1 VSRLAPFASIAL
13 ALLALGACGGA
24 DPISGAADTATAADT
39 AAVDTATPDVAADTV
54 TPDAAAAD
62 AADVADEA
70 NEQDTTPLD
79 TSDDGA
85 SPDGGADTSGLPPC
99 DPPLAV
105 TPSQAWTPPR
115 HLVTLVAHG
124 GVVEYRFSWVTNASG
139 AVLNGT
145 SGAYLSGSTAG
156 ATDVVRVT
164 DLGCAG
170 EALATIT
177 VTPPLAILPLAASVP
192 PATGAV
198 SFASTGGSGDTAY
211 SMLVAATGA
220 TVSADGHYQA
230 GAVEGV
236 DRVRVTDLETG
247 EVADADVA
255 VVVGA
260 QLRLDPA
267 RLFLPVGARYALTVA
282 GGSGHAD
289 VAISGD
295 AVTYEA
301 GWLTAVHAGEDTVT
315 LSDPYTGLTT
325 ATTVTAVASPA
336 VPSVAA
342 GDSNW
347 TAYVRTPGDLDG
359 DGYPDAVVTV
369 NEVDVDA
376 WDSGGLFVYAGTA
389 DGLDPVP
396 ARVISGAD
404 RQDHLGRGVAFGDVD
419 QDGLTDLVVSAH
431 DSDLGGTNSGAV
443 LLFPGRAGG
452 FFAEAPS
459 KTLVGLSSGDAHG
472 HSLALCDFNGDG
484 SLDLA
489 AGARFGEDRNQS
501 PVISNTG
508 AVRVYLGGPSGWL
521 PSPDVAVFGRLP
533 DGQGGWAHTADMN
546 LGWEVAAG
554 DVDGDGYCDLVA
566 AGVQLATG
574 PGRSQDGAVA
584 IFRGRGPDA
593 LSPGGVT
600 EVPVLL
606 MLGDEPDSPQSRLG
620 WSIAVGDVTGD
631 GKAEVVIGQPY
642 YRLGTANQNGAVRI
656 IRGGPL
662 PDGPAAATIGP
673 DDADWSWY
681 GGAAANGG
689 DYFGWSVAIGDADGV
704 GPLDVLVGDL
714 QDEAPGGPSNTGT
727 VHVLAGRDGE
737 LPDAVSLRVF
747 GGDQGGQ
754 RFGVAAAPYPDVDG
768 DGQPELVVRAA
779 FDSNE
784 GGPRIG
790 RTYLA
795 PSTPDAAL
803 TPLETPAHPAGAEL
817 GVGLALL
824 PDVTGDGLPELAIGG
839 PRAQADPN
847 PARIRPGV
855 VSVHAGQGDGFA
867 PAPLSVING
876 FAGHSTDDRFG
887 DDLAVLAD
895 FDGDAAP
902 ELAVVASTD
911 DTGNACAPSRSN
923 PGAVHLFRLGAGGVA
938 ADPALTYYGEQANQQ
953 LHHVAGADVDGDGLT
968 DLFVTSR
975 FVDGPDAAGD
985 GRNVGGGALVLG
997 RALPA
1002 EAPVT
1007 VVCAADWTFTGAVRD
1022 AQLGTAVTALGD
1034 VDGDGC
1040 DDVAVGAGLD
1050 DAPGNASGS
1059 VYLLLGWGAGCA
1071 AASPRAV
1078 RLSALTANSQVGQSL
1093 AGRVDV
1099 DDDGVPDLVVGGPQF
1114 RDGANAIGA
1123 AWLVPGTWLAT
1134 AAEQAVPWVDGE
1146 PPPIVALLPTD
1157 NDRTLRI
1164 EGRLTGEQLGAAVAL
1179 VAPSAGGYGAI
1190 AVGRPLADLAGV
1202 TGAGAV
1208 SIYAI
1213 GPDGILAAPIA
1224 GLGGETRRPRSEPGV
1239 SLTAGLL
1246 GGVPVVVVGAR
1257 RASAFG
1263 LDDGAA
1269 YPLVLTP
1276 TP

>member
-1 VSRLAPFASIAL
+1 MSRLAPILLVAL
-13 ALLALGACGGA
+13 VAMALGACPGA
-24 DPISGAADTATAADT
+24 GPTTGTTDTAAAADTST
-39 AAVDTATPDVAADTV
+39 VDTSTPDVTADTV
-54 TPDAAAAD
+54 TPDSAAD
-62 AADVADEA
+62 DVADGTDDTAEP
-70 NEQDTTPLD
+70 DTTPRD
-79 TSDDGA
+79 TVTDTA
-85 SPDGGADTSGLPPC
+85 PPDVGPDTSGPPPC
-99 DPPLAV
+99 DPPLTV
-105 TPSQAWTPPR
+105 TPAEAWTPQR

-124 GVVEYRFSWVTNASG
+124 GVGDYRFTWVTNASG
-139 AVLNGT
+139 AILNGS

-156 ATDVVRVT
+156 VTDVVRVT
-164 DLGCAG
+164 DLACAG

-177 VTPPLAILPLAASVP
+177 VTPPLAIMPLGASVP

-198 SFASTGGSGDTAY
+198 AFTSTGGSGETAY
-211 SMLVAATGA
+211 SLLVDATGA
-220 TVSADGHYQA
+220 TVTADGHYQA
-230 GAVEGV
+230 GALEGV
-236 DRVRVTDLETG
+236 DRVRVSDVETG
-247 EVADADVA
+247 EVADADVTVIA
-255 VVVGA
+255 GA

-267 RLFLPVGARYALTVA
+267 RLFLPVGERYALTVA
-282 GGSGHAD
+282 GGSGHAA
-289 VAISGD
+289 VTITGD
-295 AVTYEA
+295 AVTYA
-301 GWLTAVHAGEDTVT
+301 GGWLTAVHPGETTVT

-336 VPSVAA
+336 VPSLAA

-359 DGYPDAVVTV
+359 DGYPDAVITV

-419 QDGLTDLVVSAH
+419 QDGLTDLVVGVH

-443 LLFPGRAGG
+443 LLYPGRAGG
-452 FFAEAPS
+452 FFAAAPT
-459 KTLVGLSSGDAHG
+459 KTLVGLFGSDAHG

-484 SLDLA
+484 WLDLA

-501 PVISNTG
+501 PVVSNTG
-508 AVRVYLGGPSGWL
+508 AVRIYLGGPTGWL
-521 PSPDVAVFGRLP
+521 PSPDTAVFGRLP

-554 DVDGDGYCDLVA
+554 DIDGDGLCDLVA

-574 PGRSQDGAVA
+574 PGRSQDGSVA

-600 EVPVLL
+600 ELPVLL

-620 WSIAVGDVTGD
+620 WSLAVGDVTGD

-681 GGAAANGG
+681 GGDAANGS
-689 DYFGWSVAIGDADGV
+689 DFFGWSVAIGDADGA
-704 GPLDVLVGDL
+704 GPDDVLVGNL
-714 QDEAPGGPSNTGT
+714 QDEAVGGPSNTGT

-737 LPDAVSLRVF
+737 LPDIISARVF

-768 DGQPELVVRAA
+768 DGLPELVVRAA
-779 FDSNE
+779 FDNND
-784 GGPRIG
+784 GGPRVG
-790 RTYLA
+790 RSFLA
-795 PSTPDAAL
+795 PSAAAAAFV
-803 TPLETPAHPAGAEL
+803 PLETPVQPAGAEI

-824 PDVTGDGLPELAIGG
+824 PDVTGDGLPELAVGG

-855 VSVHAGQGDGFA
+855 VSVHAGQPDGFA
-867 PAPLSVING
+867 SDPLTVLYG
-876 FAGHSTDDRFG
+876 FAGHSSDDRFG

-911 DTGNACAPSRSN
+911 DTGNACAPSLSN

-938 ADPALTYYGEQANQQ
+938 AAPTLTYYGEQANQQ
-953 LHHVAGADVDGDGLT
+953 LHHVASADVDGDGLT
-968 DLFVTSR
+968 DLFVTTR
-975 FVDGPDAAGD
+975 LVDGPDAAGD

-1002 EAPVT
+1002 DSPVT

-1022 AQLGTAVTALGD
+1022 ALLATA
-1034 VDGDGC
+1034 
-1040 DDVAVGAGLD
+1040 GAGLD
-1050 DAPGNASGS
+1050 DAPGNAGGS
-1059 VYLLLGWGAGCA
+1059 VYLFLGWGASCA
-1071 AASPRAV
+1071 AATPRAV

-1093 AGRVDV
+1093 AGGVDV

-1157 NDRTLRI
+1157 NDRTLRVD
-1164 EGRLTGEQLGAAVAL
+1164 GRLTGEQLGAAVAL
-1179 VAPSAGGYGAI
+1179 VAPGPGGGFGAI
-1190 AVGRPLADLAGV
+1190 AVGRPLADIAGV
-1202 TGAGAV
+1202 AGAGAV

-1213 GPDGILAAPIA
+1213 APGGIVAAPIA

-1246 GGVPVVVVGAR
+1246 GGVPVVVTGAR

-1263 LDDGAA
+1263 RDDGAA